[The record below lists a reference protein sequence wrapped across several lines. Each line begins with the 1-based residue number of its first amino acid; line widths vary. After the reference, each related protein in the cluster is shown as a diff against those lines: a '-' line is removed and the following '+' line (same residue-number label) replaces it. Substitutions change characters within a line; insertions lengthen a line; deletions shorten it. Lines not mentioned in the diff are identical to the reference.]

1 MNTLA
6 SPILE
11 VPASSF
17 VAAARNVLSRRTES
31 PVAEMDRRDGSG
43 WSGSGDAEPLTR
55 VEERRLVDRAQRGDK
70 MSRERLVAAHSRLV
84 WSVARRYR
92 CRTHST
98 EDLAQEGML
107 GLMLAIDRFDATRD
121 CRLSTYALHWIRQA
135 IARAASQTDR
145 MIHVPAQATAEIR
158 RMRRVRDERQQ
169 VLGRELSDGELA
181 NECGVDEARV
191 ARLFAA
197 LQDAVSYDTP
207 VGEGQEASLLELAE
221 DQSAPNPEAGA
232 LRESY
237 RAEVRRLV
245 AELRPRERDVLIQ
258 RFGMNGCS
266 PRTLDELSR
275 ELRITREGV
284 RQIEARA
291 IRKLRHALRNAHWD

>member
-1 MNTLA
+1 MNTSA
-6 SPILE
+6 SSIMG

-17 VAAARNVLSRRTES
+17 TVAARNVLSRRVES
-31 PVAEMDRRDGSG
+31 GTTDTDRRESVG
-43 WSGSGDAEPLTR
+43 WSGASELEPLTR
-55 VEERRLVDRAQRGDK
+55 MEERRLVARAQRGERAA
-70 MSRERLVAAHSRLV
+70 RERLIAAHSRLV

-92 CRTHST
+92 CRTHAT

-107 GLMLAIDRFDATRD
+107 GLMLAIDRFDATRE

-169 VLGRELSDGELA
+169 ALGRELSDGELA

-207 VGEGQEASLLELAE
+207 VGDGQEASLLELAE

-232 LRESY
+232 VRESY
-237 RAEVRRLV
+237 REEVRRLV

-275 ELRITREGV
+275 ELKITREGV

-291 IRKLRHALRNAHWD
+291 IRKLRHALRNSHWD